1 MKIGIGIDTGGT
13 CTDAVAYDFDAGA
26 LLAKGKALTTR
37 ENLSVGIAG
46 ALDQLPQELIRDAS
60 LVALSTT
67 LATNACLEDKGGRA
81 KLMLFGLTDELLI
94 RFDAAGYGIRAGSV
108 RCVDTHGSAD
118 GLIIDEP
125 DWGAVMSEHGRWLA
139 DADALSAAE
148 VYSIF
153 NGSPCEKRFKELTR
167 ERFGLPCVCAG
178 EITDGLNVLVRAAT
192 ALLNARMMPIVR
204 EFAEAAISDFAARG
218 CRAPVMI
225 VRSDGSLM
233 SSELTGFR
241 PVETILSGPAASVL
255 AGKSF
260 CDASDYVVIDMGGT
274 TTDVSVVRGGR
285 PVTAAEG
292 IQIGGWQT
300 AVRGVHVTPFA
311 LGGDSAIRLK
321 NEKLEL
327 SPRRVTPM
335 CVAARRW
342 PKIKGALE
350 ELLRGDHINQFPLHE
365 FFWLVRE
372 PDGRRSYFDDE
383 LALIEVLR
391 KGPCMLENL
400 EKAARIDLY
409 HFDGERLESEGV
421 IMRCGLTPT
430 DFMHIK
436 GDYSEYDAEASK
448 LAARYL
454 LKCLRREDTPDA
466 LAALAAEAYGLVE
479 GRMYENLLRVT
490 LARQYPE
497 SFANGI
503 DAQTE
508 FLIKKTWET
517 RGAGGGLFRHTFG
530 VSAALVGIGAPT
542 HVFLPA
548 VARALGTEC
557 ILPEHAEVA
566 NALGALK
573 ADINAVVK
581 VEISQKLSSSGE
593 TYYVV
598 HAPDGSLR
606 FAVRDGALEAAKA
619 AAEASATSEA
629 RLRGAAGRLSANTYI
644 ETHGAVTRWGTD
656 VSLGAAAVSEV
667 VVSLV

>member
-1 MKIGIGIDTGGT
+1 
-13 CTDAVAYDFDAGA
+13 
-26 LLAKGKALTTR
+26 
-37 ENLSVGIAG
+37 
-46 ALDQLPQELIRDAS
+46 
-60 LVALSTT
+60 
-67 LATNACLEDKGGRA
+67 
-81 KLMLFGLTDELLI
+81 
-94 RFDAAGYGIRAGSV
+94 
-108 RCVDTHGSAD
+108 
-118 GLIIDEP
+118 
-125 DWGAVMSEHGRWLA
+125 
-139 DADALSAAE
+139 
-148 VYSIF
+148 
-153 NGSPCEKRFKELTR
+153 
-167 ERFGLPCVCAG
+167 VCAG

-225 VRSDGSLM
+225 VRSDCSLM

-285 PVTAAEG
+285 PVTAAGG
-292 IQIGGWQT
+292 IRIGGWQT

-327 SPRRVTPM
+327 FPRRVTPM

-342 PKIKGALE
+342 PQIKGALK

-372 PDGRRSYFDDE
+372 PDGRRSYYDDE
-383 LALIEVLR
+383 LALIRTLR

-400 EKAARIDLY
+400 EKAAGIDLY

-448 LAARYL
+448 LAARYI
-454 LKCLRREDTPDA
+454 LKSLRREDTPEELEA
-466 LAALAAEAYGLVE
+466 LADEAYVLAE
-479 GRMYENLLRVT
+479 GRMYENLLRVI
-490 LARQYPE
+490 LSRQYPE
-497 SFANGI
+497 AFENGI

-517 RGAGGGLFRHTFG
+517 RGAGGGDLLKHTFG
-530 VSAALVGIGAPT
+530 VPAALVGIGAPT

-548 VARALGTEC
+548 VARALGSEC

-573 ADINAVVK
+573 ADINAVAR
-581 VEISQKLSSSGE
+581 VEISQRLGSSGE
-593 TYYVV
+593 TYYIV
-598 HAPDGSLR
+598 HAPEGSRR
-606 FAVRDGALEAAKA
+606 FNSRDDALEAAKS

-644 ETHGAVTRWGTD
+644 EKHGVVSRWGSD
-656 VSLGAAAVSEV
+656 VSLGGTAVSEV